1 MKLNISYPITGQ
13 QKCLEVDDDNKLMPF
28 FDRSMLYSHNRSY
41 TIFPSGIATEVPA
54 DCLGEEWAGYVVRI
68 GGGNDK
74 QGFAMMQGVLTNTR
88 VRLLFDKNMKC
99 FRPRREG
106 ARKRKTIRGC
116 IVGPDLSVLHL
127 VVVKKGAQDIAGL
140 TDEIKP
146 RRLGP
151 KRANKIRKLF
161 NLSKEDDVRKFVIR
175 REAGKTKKAPKIQ
188 RLVTPLRVQR
198 KRHIRNSKVRK
209 AMAMKEARTEYEKRV
224 HQYKHDLKTKRAVDL
239 AKKKKI
245 AAKH

>member
-1 MKLNISYPITGQ
+1 VG
-13 QKCLEVDDDNKLMPF
+13 
-28 FDRSMLYSHNRSY
+28 NRSY
-41 TIFPSGIATEVPA
+41 AIFLLGIATEVPA
-54 DCLGEEWAGYVVRI
+54 DSLGEEWAGYVVRI

-74 QGFAMMQGVLTNTR
+74 QGFAMMQGVLTNSR
-88 VRLLFDKNMKC
+88 VRLLFDKNMQC

-116 IVGPDLSVLHL
+116 IVGPDLSVMHL
-127 VVVKKGAQDIAGL
+127 VIVKKGAQDIAGL

-188 RLVTPLRVQR
+188 RLVTPLRLQR
-198 KRHIRNSKVRK
+198 KRHIVNSKIRK
-209 AMAMKEARTEYEKRV
+209 AVAMKEAKAEYEKRV
-224 HQYKHDLKTKRAVDL
+224 VQYKHDLKSKRAVEL
-239 AKKKKI
+239 SKKKKI
-245 AAKH
+245 TTAK

>member
-1 MKLNISYPITGQ
+1 MG
-13 QKCLEVDDDNKLMPF
+13 
-28 FDRSMLYSHNRSY
+28 NRSY
-41 TIFPSGIATEVPA
+41 AIFLLGIATEVPA
-54 DCLGEEWAGYVVRI
+54 DSLGEEWAGYVVRI

-74 QGFAMMQGVLTNTR
+74 QGFAMMQGVLTNSR
-88 VRLLFDKNMKC
+88 VRLLFDKNMQC

-116 IVGPDLSVLHL
+116 IVGPDLSVMHL
-127 VVVKKGAQDIAGL
+127 VIVKKGAQDIAGL

-188 RLVTPLRVQR
+188 RLVTPLRLQR
-198 KRHIRNSKVRK
+198 KRHIVNSKIRK
-209 AMAMKEARTEYEKRV
+209 AVAMKEAKAEYEKRV
-224 HQYKHDLKTKRAVDL
+224 VQYKHDLKSKRAVEL
-239 AKKKKI
+239 SKKKKI
-245 AAKH
+245 TTAK

>member
-1 MKLNISYPITGQ
+1 
-13 QKCLEVDDDNKLMPF
+13 
-28 FDRSMLYSHNRSY
+28 
-41 TIFPSGIATEVPA
+41 
-54 DCLGEEWAGYVVRI
+54 
-68 GGGNDK
+68 
-74 QGFAMMQGVLTNTR
+74 MMQGVLTNSR

-116 IVGPDLSVLHL
+116 IVGPDLSVMHL
-127 VVVKKGAQDIAGL
+127 VVVKKAQDIAGL
-140 TDEIKP
+140 TDEVKP

-175 REAGKTKKAPKIQ
+175 RDAGKTKKAPKIQ
-188 RLVTPLRVQR
+188 RLVTPLRLQR
-198 KRHIRNSKVRK
+198 KRHIRNSKITK
-209 AMAMKEARTEYEKRV
+209 AVAMKEARSVYEKRV
-224 HQYKHDLKTKRAVDL
+224 VAFKHEQKAKRTVEL
-239 AKKKKI
+239 AKKKKTV

>member
-1 MKLNISYPITGQ
+1 MG
-13 QKCLEVDDDNKLMPF
+13 
-28 FDRSMLYSHNRSY
+28 NRSY
-41 TIFPSGIATEVPA
+41 AIFLLGIATEVPA
-54 DCLGEEWAGYVVRI
+54 DSLGEEWAGYVVRI

-74 QGFAMMQGVLTNTR
+74 QGFAMMQGVLTNSR
-88 VRLLFDKNMKC
+88 VRLLFDKNMQC

-116 IVGPDLSVLHL
+116 IVGPDLSVMHL
-127 VVVKKGAQDIAGL
+127 VIVKKGAQDIAGL
-140 TDEIKP
+140 TDEVKP

-188 RLVTPLRVQR
+188 RLVTPLRLQR
-198 KRHIRNSKVRK
+198 KRHIVNSKIRK
-209 AMAMKEARTEYEKRV
+209 AVAMKEAKAEYEKRV
-224 HQYKHDLKTKRAVDL
+224 VQYKHDLKSKRAVEL
-239 AKKKKI
+239 SKKKKI
-245 AAKH
+245 TTAK

>member
-1 MKLNISYPITGQ
+1 M
-13 QKCLEVDDDNKLMPF
+13 F
-28 FDRSMLYSHNRSY
+28 
-41 TIFPSGIATEVPA
+41 TIFFLGIATEVPA
-54 DCLGEEWAGYVVRI
+54 DSLGEEFAGYVVRI

-88 VRLLFDKNMKC
+88 VRLLFDKNMQC

-116 IVGPDLSVLHL
+116 IVGPDLSVMHL
-127 VVVKKGAQDIAGL
+127 VIVKKGAQDIAGL
-140 TDEIKP
+140 TDEVKP

-161 NLSKEDDVRKFVIR
+161 NLTKSDDVRKFVIR

-188 RLVTPLRVQR
+188 RLVTPLRLQR
-198 KRHIRNSKVRK
+198 KRSIRNTKVRK
-209 AMAMKEARTEYEKRV
+209 AVAMKEARADYEKRLV
-224 HQYKHDLKTKRAVDL
+224 QFHHDQKAKRQVEL
-239 AKKKKI
+239 AKKKKKTEV
-245 AAKH
+245 ARK